1 MTMSITGFHLK
12 EIIHRDNKT
21 TLYRAIHTVDN
32 RPCMIK
38 VLEKKSTF
46 DPTIVKKLHQ
56 EFNALDEIDSRNV
69 IQAVEWIDRS
79 DFTAVVMADVPG
91 VLLQDNLP
99 LKPFNMALFLDLA
112 YRIAN
117 GLAAIHSRNIIHG
130 AITPANIV
138 WDFDTKSLKIINFF
152 DASKIQLK
160 IGYLE
165 SAMSMYENLSYI
177 SPEQTGRMNH
187 AVDQRADLYSA
198 GVVLYE
204 LVTGQRPFAFEDP
217 NEMIYAHLAR
227 EPHPPNGIDPNIP
240 TLISDIILK
249 LMAKN
254 PEDRYQS
261 ASGLRYDLEK
271 LKETGKTDFKL
282 GEKDISA
289 IPRIPEKLYGRE
301 QEIDRLLNA
310 YRKVRDGKRALLLIA
325 GYSGTGKTA
334 LASEI
339 HKPITGDK
347 GYFIS
352 GKFDQ
357 LQRTTPYIAFIQALN
372 QFCRMVLSEKQ
383 SALSRWRERILKA
396 VGESGKVLTDMIP
409 QLEAVIGPQPDVP
422 GVGGDEAK
430 RRFNYV
436 FQRFFEAISTKEHP
450 LVIFI
455 DDLQW
460 ADPASLN
467 LFQTLMEN
475 RENNYLLFIGA
486 YRDNE
491 VSPVHPLMI
500 ALEAIQKQ
508 PLAIDTILVKN
519 LSLENIRDWL
529 ADTLRIKKDADRNI
543 LLGLSKL
550 IHEKT
555 QGNAFFTVQFFEN
568 LFKENLLRFDHG
580 QERWTWDLTEIRKKN
595 ITDNVV
601 ELLCSKIES
610 FSSDVQEILK
620 FAACIGNR
628 FGIRTLNIISK
639 KEIEYLEETLDVA
652 IMQQLISPEHTGN
665 YRFIHDRVHQA
676 AYSLISEASKKSLH
690 LEIGFLLL
698 HDFETVEKTLT
709 FADREEQLFNVV
721 NHLNIGMTLIKDEEQ
736 KLALAKLNLRAGQ
749 HAKVSAAYKPSAEY
763 IQAGIR
769 LLPED
774 HWQSHYE
781 LSLALHNEA
790 IQTAYLCGDFIEM
803 ETLVEIILVSTHA
816 IEDRSTAYEYRLLSL
831 IAQNLPLQAIDA
843 LLAIFKTLGLEIP
856 RHPSQEQN
864 VEILSEVNE
873 ILTHRGIESI
883 LQLSRMKER
892 ETQLAM
898 RLFFIGA
905 VAFIWAGTELIPAVV
920 GHLMKMTL
928 NKGISN
934 EAPYLLA
941 FYAFVRLLM
950 GDIVGAY
957 QLSESALELMKKD
970 IGDDAIKG
978 RSIAFICIYTFGQKH
993 HFQDVCQQMMNHY
1006 PATLNVGDF
1015 EYAAYMLAN
1024 TIMCLSRTDTE
1035 LSEVGEKARANLK
1048 GIVQLNQS
1056 LLTPVLTLEI
1066 AYNEALCGKSTNPA
1080 VLDLDLFHIFD
1091 GYQKSTIQLYT
1102 WQINIKNVILAYL
1115 FDEDTHLLRH
1125 LSDAEK
1131 NGTNL
1136 NIPMT
1141 YVISDT
1147 LFYFPLAYMRLY
1159 TLTSDPDEKK
1169 RYLGKAETGMETLK
1183 TWAEFGP
1190 VNFLHKYYLLQAEHF
1205 RVTDDDTAAAIF
1217 YEKAIETAYEN
1228 QYINEAALAN
1238 ELAGKFYIQRDQS
1251 RSASF
1256 FLSEASHCYRKW
1268 GATAK
1273 VKHLENN
1280 YPKYLDSAVLATSTG
1295 KSAASSGT
1303 ALLDIQSI
1311 MKASQTLSGEVK
1323 LKNLLEKMMGILIEN
1338 AGAQRTLLIGI
1349 ENESLLIQAEGST
1362 EGVTGVMQSL
1372 AIEDSGK
1379 IPLSVVNLVAR
1390 TKEELVFVNLGKE
1403 SHYAKDPYIQTHQ
1416 PKSVV
1421 CFPILNKGELFAIL
1435 YLENNLVEGAFT
1447 QARLEVL
1454 RILSAQIAISMEN
1467 TQLVENLEEK
1477 VKQRTGEL
1485 KKAHEQIIVL
1495 EKEATEQQMAG
1506 GFAHEMRNALVGSQL
1521 VIEQALG
1528 YDKPE
1533 PHVSLS
1539 LANSRNLKETFIYLK
1554 ERLPEEDLDQVLTI
1568 LRKIFANEEHVDE
1581 VLKVIYKSVS
1591 RGLSITQQIMDYAR
1605 IGREIASGNVLHMDP
1620 FIFDL
1625 VQGYQADFA
1634 EDGIEMDINL
1644 TADDSHITGR
1654 ESHFISIVSNLL
1666 LNARDA
1672 VLDASLPVNHPRKI
1686 GIFSVTTDRGYQ
1698 FSVVDNGV
1706 GIAADHQPRIFDAF
1720 FSTKPETGTGLGLGV
1735 VRKIVSLYGGDIL
1748 VESEPGHGATFK
1760 VMLPLAL

>member
-1 MTMSITGFHLK
+1 MKISGFQLK
-12 EIIHRDNKT
+12 EIVHQDDDTK
-21 TLYRAIHTVDN
+21 LYRAVHTADN
-32 RPCMIK
+32 RSCMIK
-38 VLEKKSTF
+38 ILEKKNVP
-46 DPTIVKKLHQ
+46 DPSIEKKLHQ
-56 EFNALDEIDSRNV
+56 EFNFLKEIDSENV
-69 IQAVEWIDRS
+69 IEAIQWIDHL
-79 DFTAVVMADVPG
+79 DFAGVVMADVSG
-91 VLLQDNLP
+91 AALLQTSLP
-99 LKPFNMALFLDLA
+99 HEPVNTAFFLNLA
-112 YRIAN
+112 YRIAD
-117 GLAAIHSRNIIHG
+117 GLTAIHAQNIIHSYMSP
-130 AITPANIV
+130 INIFWNPDKQDV
-138 WDFDTKSLKIINFF
+138 KIINFIG
-152 DASKIQLK
+152 ASKIQLK

-165 SAMSMYENLSYI
+165 SATIMLENLPYI

-187 AVDQRADLYSA
+187 TVDQRADLYSV
-198 GVVLYE
+198 GIIFYE
-204 LVTGQRPFAFEDP
+204 LATGQRPFNIEDP

-227 EPHPPNGIDPNIP
+227 EPKPPHSINPNIP
-240 TLISDIILK
+240 PLISDMILK

-271 LKETGKTDFKL
+271 LKSSGKTDFAL
-282 GEKDISA
+282 GEKDISG
-289 IPRIPEKLYGRE
+289 IPRIPEKLYGRSE
-301 QEIDRLLNA
+301 EIAQLLNA
-310 YRKVRDGKRALLLIA
+310 YKDVRNGGKALLMIA

-334 LASEI
+334 LVNEI
-339 HKPITGDK
+339 HKPITRDK
-347 GYFIS
+347 GYFIN

-357 LQRTTPYIAFIQALN
+357 LQRITPYAAFVQALN
-372 QFCRMVLSEKQ
+372 QFCRALLSEEQ
-383 SALSRWRERILKA
+383 SALDRWREKILKA
-396 VGESGKVLTDMIP
+396 IGKSGKILTDMIS

-422 GVGGDEAK
+422 GVGGDDAK

-436 FQRFFEAISTKEHP
+436 FQRFFEAISSKDHP

-467 LFQTLMEN
+467 LFQILMEN
-475 RENNYLLFIGA
+475 RQNNYLFFIGA

-508 PLAIDTILVKN
+508 QIAVETILVKN
-519 LSLENIRDWL
+519 LSLGNIQDWL
-529 ADTLRIKKDADRNI
+529 ADTLRIKKDADRKNV
-543 LLGLSKL
+543 LELSKL
-550 IHEKT
+550 IHQKT
-555 QGNAFFTVQFFEN
+555 QGNAFFTIQFFEN
-568 LFKENLLRFDHG
+568 LFKENLLQFDHK
-580 QERWTWDLTEIRKKN
+580 QERWTWDLIEIQKEN

-601 ELLCSKIES
+601 ELLSNKIENL
-610 FSSDVQEILK
+610 SSSIHEVLK

-628 FGIRTLNIISK
+628 FDIRTLNIISK
-639 KEIEYLEETLDVA
+639 RNVEYLEQTLEVA
-652 IMQQLISPEHTGN
+652 IMEQLLLPEHTGN

-676 AYSLISEASKKSLH
+676 AYSLISEASRKSLH

-736 KLALAKLNLRAGQ
+736 KLALAKLNLRAGR
-749 HAKVSAAYKPSAEY
+749 HAKLSAAYKPGAQY
-763 IQAGIR
+763 IRNAIR
-769 LLPED
+769 LLPAA

-781 LSLALHNEA
+781 LALALYNEA
-790 IQTAYLCGDFIEM
+790 VQIAYFCGDFVEM
-803 ETLVEIILVSTHA
+803 DSLVEIVLTSAHA
-816 IEDRSTAYEYRLLSL
+816 IEDQSTAYEYRLLSL
-831 IAQNLPLQAIDA
+831 IAQNQPIEAIDA
-843 LLAIFKTLGLEIP
+843 LFSIFNTLGLNIP
-856 RHPSQEQN
+856 RHPSQEDGFA
-864 VEILSEVNE
+864 ILAEVNE

-883 LQLSRMKER
+883 QKLSRMKEG
-892 ETQLAM
+892 EDQLVM
-898 RLFFIGA
+898 RLFYIGA

-928 NKGISN
+928 KKGISN
-934 EAPYLLA
+934 ETPYLLA

-957 QLSESALELMKKD
+957 QLSETALELMEKG
-970 IGDDAIKG
+970 IGNDEVKG
-978 RSIAFICIYTFGQKH
+978 RAVAFICIYTYGQKH
-993 HFQDVCQQMMNHY
+993 HFHDVCQKMMDHY
-1006 PATLNVGDF
+1006 PVTLNVGDF
-1015 EYAAYMLAN
+1015 EYAAYMLTN
-1024 TIMCLSRTDTE
+1024 TIMCLSRTDTA
-1035 LSEVGEKARANLK
+1035 LGQVGEKAKFNLN

-1056 LLTPVLTLEI
+1056 VLTPPLTLEI
-1066 AYNEALCGKSTNPA
+1066 AYNDALRGENTDPA
-1080 VLDLDLFHIFD
+1080 ALTLDLGQLFEGHQE
-1091 GYQKSTIQLYT
+1091 GTIKLFT

-1115 FDEDTHLLRH
+1115 FEEDTHLPRH

-1136 NIPMT
+1136 NVPMT

-1169 RYLGKAETGMETLK
+1169 QYLDKAETGMETLK
-1183 TWAEFGP
+1183 KWAEFGP
-1190 VNFLHKYYLLQAEHF
+1190 VNFLHKYDLLQAEHF
-1205 RVTDDDTAAAIF
+1205 RVTNDNTAAAGF

-1228 QYINEAALAN
+1228 KYINEAALAN
-1238 ELAGKFYIQRDQS
+1238 ELAGKFYIQREQS

-1256 FLSEASHCYRKW
+1256 FLSEARQCYRKW
-1268 GATAK
+1268 GSTAK

-1280 YPKYLDSAVLATSTG
+1280 YPKYLDSGVSATSTEKPG
-1295 KSAASSGT
+1295 ASSGAT
-1303 ALLDIQSI
+1303 LDIRSI

-1323 LKNLLEKMMGILIEN
+1323 IKNLLEKMMGILIEN
-1338 AGAQRTLLIGI
+1338 AGAQRTLLIKI
-1349 ENESLLIQAEGST
+1349 QNDSLFIQAEGTT
-1362 EGVTGVMQSL
+1362 EGVTGLMHALPV
-1372 AIEDSGK
+1372 EDSGK
-1379 IPLSVVNLVAR
+1379 VPLSVIHLVAR
-1390 TKEELVFVNLGKE
+1390 TKDELVFGNIGKAD
-1403 SHYAKDPYIQTHQ
+1403 HYAKDPYIQTHQ

-1421 CFPILNKGELFAIL
+1421 CFPIMNKGELFAIL

-1467 TQLVENLEEK
+1467 TELVERLEEK

-1485 KKAHEQIIVL
+1485 RKAHEQIIVL

-1554 ERLPEEDLDQVLTI
+1554 ERLPEEDLEQVLTI
-1568 LRKIFANEEHVDE
+1568 LRKIFSNEEHVDE
-1581 VLKVIYKSVS
+1581 VLRVIYKSVS

-1605 IGREIASGNVLHMDP
+1605 IGRETANGNVLHMDHL
-1620 FIFDL
+1620 ILDL
-1625 VQGYQADFA
+1625 VEGYQADFA
-1634 EDGIEMDINL
+1634 GHGIEIEMDLASDN
-1644 TADDSHITGR
+1644 SRITGR

-1698 FSVVDNGV
+1698 FSVVDSGV
-1706 GIAADHQPRIFDAF
+1706 GIAAEHQPRIFDAF

-1735 VRKIVSLYGGDIL
+1735 VRKIISLYGGDIF
-1748 VESEPGHGATFK
+1748 VESESGQGATFK
-1760 VMLPLAL
+1760 VKLPLAL